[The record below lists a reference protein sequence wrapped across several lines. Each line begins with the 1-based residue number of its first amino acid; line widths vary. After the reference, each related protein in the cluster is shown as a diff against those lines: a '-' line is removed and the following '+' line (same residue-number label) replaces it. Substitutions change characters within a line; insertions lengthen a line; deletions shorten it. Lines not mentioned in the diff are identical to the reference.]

1 MVLMGSLTLPQMNAH
16 LLVIIATALAMVVA
30 VARVTAL
37 ATANGTTLVMS
48 GNVDAP
54 EAEAA

>member
-1 MVLMGSLTLPQMNAH
+1 MALMGSLTLQQMNAH
-16 LLVIIATALAMVVA
+16 LLVINATALATVVA
-30 VARVTAL
+30 AVRHDL

-48 GNVDAP
+48 GNVHAT

>member
-1 MVLMGSLTLPQMNAH
+1 MAVMGSLTLQQMNAH
-16 LLVIIATALAMVVA
+16 LLVIIATALATVVA
-30 VARVTAL
+30 AVRHDL

-48 GNVDAP
+48 GNVHAT